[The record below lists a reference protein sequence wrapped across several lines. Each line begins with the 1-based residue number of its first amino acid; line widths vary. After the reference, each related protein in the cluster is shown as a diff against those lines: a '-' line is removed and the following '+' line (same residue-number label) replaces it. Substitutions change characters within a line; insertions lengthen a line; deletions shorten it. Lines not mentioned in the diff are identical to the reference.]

1 MRVEFAIA
9 LFMVLVIAVS
19 ITFVNG
25 KRSITE
31 LEKFDSAVSKIIEE
45 WLLSRESEVK

>member
-31 LEKFDSAVSKIIEE
+31 FDSVVSKIIEE